1 MVGVRLVAVHSDK
14 VFIALVG
21 LGEHKAGEAQMDL
34 KEEGFWGKVIRLG
47 EAVSGR
53 FVNKPC
59 DPFPFQSSTGSRG
72 RVCSLGL
79 LQAFPG

>member
-34 KEEGFWGKVIRLG
+34 KEEGF
-47 EAVSGR
+47 
-53 FVNKPC
+53 
-59 DPFPFQSSTGSRG
+59 
-72 RVCSLGL
+72 
-79 LQAFPG
+79 